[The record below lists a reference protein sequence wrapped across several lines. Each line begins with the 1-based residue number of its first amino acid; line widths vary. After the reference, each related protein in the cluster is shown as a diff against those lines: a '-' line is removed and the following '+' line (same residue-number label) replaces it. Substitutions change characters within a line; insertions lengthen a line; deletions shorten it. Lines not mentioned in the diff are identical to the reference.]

1 MGSEIVKAAKKKLD
15 TYKTYHKM
23 SLKQETEYWDNV
35 RKQIKKGT
43 SARTEADK
51 KYLADKKSLNSQL
64 TKAQKEYAK
73 SEKQINADLKKRSKV

>member
-1 MGSEIVKAAKKKLD
+1 MQKSPHPKWEDEIVKAAKKKLD

-23 SLKQETEYWDNV
+23 SLKQETEYWDTV

-51 KYLADKKSLNSQL
+51 KYLADKKSL
-64 TKAQKEYAK
+64 
-73 SEKQINADLKKRSKV
+73 KQPAYKGTEGICQERKTDKC